1 VGAIKGNAAMTGN
14 YFVWMHESMN
24 LTASDSKPNY
34 CISMS
39 IISRFGDSLPPLRCT
54 NDPTAAD
61 GKQHLTNPY
70 MPKLYFERYTRL
82 DRVQRKR
89 DKSTVFNDATFIKE
103 GNRKFSALKD
113 PGSAGS
119 SL

>member
-1 VGAIKGNAAMTGN
+1 
-14 YFVWMHESMN
+14 MHESMN

-54 NDPTAAD
+54 YDLTAAD

-70 MPKLYFERYTRL
+70 MPKLYLERYIRL

-89 DKSTVFNDATFIKE
+89 DKIQYLMTLHL
-103 GNRKFSALKD
+103 LKRVTENVL
-113 PGSAGS
+113 P
-119 SL
+119 